1 MILRH
6 NGRLLM
12 VKDDY
17 KPAMTFPGGNVD
29 PDESAKTAAIRETH
43 EEVGI
48 SLVHEDVVFYSVA
61 YISEHKGFKDRFHFY
76 FIADVND
83 AMATNLHIEEG
94 IEYHK
99 WVEPTMI
106 GELAGGRL
114 SYVQLQTMLTS
125 DTVIPYFEV

>member
-1 MILRH
+1 
-6 NGRLLM
+6 M

-17 KPAMTFPGGNVD
+17 KPAMTFPGGNID
-29 PDESAKTAAIRETH
+29 PDESAKTAAIRETR

-48 SLVHEDVVFYSVA
+48 DLANEDVVFHSVA

-76 FIADVND
+76 FIADIDDTMV
-83 AMATNLHIEEG
+83 ASLRIEDG

-99 WVEPTMI
+99 WVEPRMI